1 MERHLDDTYGA
12 IYSGKADDI
21 TLAPFPSG
29 SLLQEHTPWDLLKYS
44 WSTMQFKYGAGTK
57 GWTYRQEEDA
67 FLLTMMHRHGYGAAR
82 RIHMEIRRA
91 WQFRFDWFFKSRS
104 PPEIQKRCDVII
116 KNVEKE
122 MEEVRE
128 KEQQE
133 ERKNMLM
140 AGQAAFNPTQVAG
153 GLLQGQQQVQPQAVL
168 AAPQVLTIQ
177 D

>member
-1 MERHLDDTYGA
+1 MC
-12 IYSGKADDI
+12 
-21 TLAPFPSG
+21 
-29 SLLQEHTPWDLLKYS
+29 S
-44 WSTMQFKYGAGTK
+44 W
-57 GWTYRQEEDA
+57 
-67 FLLTMMHRHGYGAAR
+67 R
-82 RIHMEIRRA
+82 R
-91 WQFRFDWFFKSRS
+91 D
-104 PPEIQKRCDVII
+104 PEIQKRCDVII